1 MGAFH
6 YRARAKSS
14 DMSTPPSGVV
24 NACKRQAEAEAGS
37 APRESQ
43 GVNDMTLRILVA
55 LLMLPACGS
64 MTGRS
69 TGRYIDDKTINAQ
82 VKTKLIGEKA
92 SNLTRIGV
100 NTVNGVVHLDGV
112 VDSVRDKI
120 IAEELARQVG
130 GVTNVVNQ
138 LQVNSSG
145 SASPR

>member
-1 MGAFH
+1 
-6 YRARAKSS
+6 
-14 DMSTPPSGVV
+14 
-24 NACKRQAEAEAGS
+24 
-37 APRESQ
+37 
-43 GVNDMTLRILVA
+43 MTLRGLVA
-55 LLMLPACGS
+55 LVMLLAFAAGCES

-82 VKTKLIGEKA
+82 VKTKLVGEKA

-100 NTVNGVVHLDGV
+100 NTINGVVQLDGV

-120 IAEELARQVG
+120 MAEELARQVK

>member
-1 MGAFH
+1 
-6 YRARAKSS
+6 
-14 DMSTPPSGVV
+14 
-24 NACKRQAEAEAGS
+24 
-37 APRESQ
+37 
-43 GVNDMTLRILVA
+43 MTLRGLVA
-55 LLMLPACGS
+55 LVMLLAFAAGCES

-82 VKTKLIGEKA
+82 VKTKLVSEKA

-120 IAEELARQVG
+120 MAEELARQVK